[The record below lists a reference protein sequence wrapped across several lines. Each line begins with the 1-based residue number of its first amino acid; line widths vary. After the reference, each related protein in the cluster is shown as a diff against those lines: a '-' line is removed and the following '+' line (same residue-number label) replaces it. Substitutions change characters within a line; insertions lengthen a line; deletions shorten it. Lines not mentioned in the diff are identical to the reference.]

1 VSDRDK
7 YLRELP
13 KANVFPGIHYEWPV
27 HLNDAYSSKIGRVSG
42 SLINT
47 EMAAQTVLSLPMY
60 PELTNEEVQHI
71 SEVVNS
77 V

>member
-1 VSDRDK
+1 
-7 YLRELP
+7 
-13 KANVFPGIHYEWPV
+13 V

-60 PELTNEEVQHI
+60 PELTSEEVQHI
-71 SEVVNS
+71 SEVVNN